1 MPSNRMVKPT
11 IGICCE
17 IAQKHGADFVQIF
30 FEKTLDIFAR
40 RVYNGIV
47 PGKTGDEKTSR
58 TRRKRGQQ

>member
-1 MPSNRMVKPT
+1 MVKPT

-40 RVYNGIV
+40 RVYNDIV
-47 PGKTGDEKTSR
+47 PEEQE
-58 TRRKRGQQ
+58 RKKALQQMQQNGGFYEQ

>member
-17 IAQKHGADFVQIF
+17 FAQKHGSEFVQIF
-30 FEKTLDIFAR
+30 FEKAIDKSVR

-47 PGKTGDEKTSR
+47 PERTGAKTKQPDTAEGE
-58 TRRKRGQQ
+58 